1 MGMTF
6 AVQRHSPVL
15 TSFLWL
21 AAEAERERDF
31 SIMQGPVLSSGFR
44 ATVCTRL
51 QTQSCPAFL
60 CSQESTNESALEKRV
75 HCPIGQLQFSRSR
88 RQRSWPLCNGRD
100 WRWDKHHEL
109 LPGTRPS
116 PLPRAQGWHASG
128 PLLSGHS
135 KFPLSVRH
143 KMRPADPN
151 ILAKLPNVSLRM

>member
-109 LPGTRPS
+109 LPGTMTFTTSPSSGLACFWSSALRPQQVS
-116 PLPRAQGWHASG
+116 
-128 PLLSGHS
+128 
-135 KFPLSVRH
+135 SVC
-143 KMRPADPN
+143 KT
-151 ILAKLPNVSLRM
+151 